1 MSAPEEISVRL
12 TLRVHAQANPE
23 LYRLMKGL
31 PVGSHSRVLVSL
43 AEKALTAQRILDAG
57 LPGGLARSPQ
67 AVVAPLVVPPVAV
80 PTPPP
85 PSVTPAA
92 PAGAVRSLSSL
103 PAPTGSSP
111 PKSNFG
117 FMEDS

>member
-1 MSAPEEISVRL
+1 MSTPEEISVRL

-43 AEKALTAQRILDAG
+43 AEKALTTQRILDAG
-57 LPGGLARSPQ
+57 LPGGLAQSPQ
-67 AVVAPLVVPPVAV
+67 AVVAPLVVPPVV
-80 PTPPP
+80 GPTPPP